1 MFRIFFVLVATSL
14 VMYSCESD
22 HARVNNP
29 FVPTYSFG
37 FTIDMQL
44 PMYSSL
50 IYPSN
55 AILVTFVGAGTNGV
69 IIFNTGAGYRTYEA
83 NCPNQYMSSCS
94 QLQINSI
101 RAVCP
106 CDSLEYSLFTG
117 LPVAEGEYAMIP
129 YRVET
134 RGNSQLYISN

>member
-1 MFRIFFVLVATSL
+1 MFRKFFVLTILSL
-14 VMYSCESD
+14 VMFSCESD
-22 HARVNNP
+22 YARTNNP

-55 AILVTFVGAGTNGV
+55 AVLVTLIGAGTNGV
-69 IIFNTGAGYRTYEA
+69 IVFNTGAGYRAYEA

-94 QLQINSI
+94 QLQTNGI

-106 CDSLEYSLFTG
+106 CDELEYSLYTG
-117 LPVAEGEYAMIP
+117 LPVTEGDYAMIP
-129 YRVET
+129 YRVEL
-134 RGNSQLYISN
+134 RGTNQLYISN